1 MVVST
6 ALVDRTED
14 RVDAW
19 RGWSHV
25 TSAQPHCAIAA
36 LAGVLPLPDVVV
48 FTDIVWGH
56 ASGVNIALPPL
67 WQWVRPTSWHRIT
80 AAIMEVR
87 QLIRARSL

>member
-1 MVVST
+1 M
-6 ALVDRTED
+6 
-14 RVDAW
+14 
-19 RGWSHV
+19 

-67 WQWVRPTSWHRIT
+67 WQWVQPTSWHRIT
-80 AAIMEVR
+80 AAIMENR